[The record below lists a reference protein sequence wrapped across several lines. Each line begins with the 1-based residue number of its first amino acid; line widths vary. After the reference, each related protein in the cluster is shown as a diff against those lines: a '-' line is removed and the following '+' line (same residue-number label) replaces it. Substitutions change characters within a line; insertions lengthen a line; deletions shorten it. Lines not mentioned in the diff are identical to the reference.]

1 MINTSAH
8 VCRAFVSLP
17 SLVSFLLLLC
27 FIHYIDAHVQYAT
40 HARTQAQTHACTL
53 RYTCM
58 HTSAGDGAANLPSLM
73 SFLMQLGFMHVGRPY
88 ALESLNSMEAVVASH
103 MMHLGLLFP
112 FEVRRPLMVCA
123 SQKSVHRTY
132 WHNRHIATWCIWA
145 SCSPLRYA
153 GLLGCVLLKRVC
165 IAHTEIDTLSPGL
178 PVSFLGA

>member
-112 FEVRRPLMVCA
+112 FEVRRPLRVCA
-123 SQKSVHRTY
+123 SQESVHRTY
-132 WHNRHIATWCIWA
+132 
-145 SCSPLRYA
+145 
-153 GLLGCVLLKRVC
+153 
-165 IAHTEIDTLSPGL
+165 
-178 PVSFLGA
+178 